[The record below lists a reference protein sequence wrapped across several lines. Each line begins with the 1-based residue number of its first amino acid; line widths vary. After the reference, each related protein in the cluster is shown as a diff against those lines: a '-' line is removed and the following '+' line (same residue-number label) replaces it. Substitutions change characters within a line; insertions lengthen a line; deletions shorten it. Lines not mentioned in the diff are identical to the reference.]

1 MSEMESDRREGAP
14 HPRDTQTLIG
24 HEAQER
30 AFLDAYASGRF
41 PHAWILAG
49 AEGVGKA
56 TFAYR
61 AAAFVLTHPDP
72 LAPAVQNAPS
82 LDVAESSKALH
93 LIRAESH
100 PDLLV
105 LKRRW
110 HADRKRLETEIPV
123 DHARDVVGFFGSTA
137 GSGGWRVLIV
147 DAGDD
152 LNRNSANALL
162 KLIEEPPPRCLVMI
176 VSHVP
181 ERLIPTIRSRCR
193 LMQFRPLNEDQVV
206 AALEEAEADAT
217 PEAIRQAASFAE
229 GSPGRAFR
237 FVDDMALAIMSAVR
251 AQLDALP
258 VLDRL
263 ALHQMADGLAGRQ
276 NDESYAL
283 FEDVLAG
290 WIHEQLVRAGRSG
303 TAPAR
308 LAPLIE
314 VWDKARASMRDAEI
328 FNLDRR
334 ALILTLFAD
343 LSDAVRATR
352 AA

>member
-14 HPRDTQTLIG
+14 HPRENEGLIG

-30 AFLDAYASGRF
+30 AFLDAYKQGRF

-49 AEGVGKA
+49 AEGIGKA
-56 TFAYR
+56 SFAYR
-61 AAAFVLTHPDP
+61 AAAFVLTYPDP
-72 LAPAVQNAPS
+72 TAPAVQNATRLSVP
-82 LDVAESSKALH
+82 AQSKALH
-93 LIRAESH
+93 LIRAQGH

-110 HADRKRLETEIPV
+110 HPDRKRLETEISV

-181 ERLIPTIRSRCR
+181 GRLIPTIRSRCR
-193 LMQFRPLNEDQVV
+193 LMAFRPLADEDVV
-206 AALEEAEADAT
+206 RALQAAHADAS
-217 PEAIRQAASFAE
+217 PDLLRQAASFAE

-237 FVDDMALAIMSAVR
+237 FVDDMALAIMSSVR

-263 ALHQMADGLAGRQ
+263 ALHQMADGLSGRQ
-276 NDESYAL
+276 NDEAYEL

-290 WIHEQLVRAGRSG
+290 WIHEQLVRGGRSG
-303 TAPAR
+303 IPTWR

-314 VWDKARASMRDAEI
+314 VWDKARAAMRDAEI
-328 FNLDRR
+328 YNLDRR

-343 LSDAVRATR
+343 LSEAVRASR

>member
-1 MSEMESDRREGAP
+1 MSEMEADRRDGAP
-14 HPRDTQTLIG
+14 HPRDTLTLIG
-24 HEAQER
+24 HQAQEH
-30 AFLDAYASGRF
+30 AFLEAYASGRF
-41 PHAWILAG
+41 HHAWILAG
-49 AEGVGKA
+49 PEGVGKA

-72 LAPAVQNAPS
+72 ASPSVQAARSLA
-82 LDVAESSKALH
+82 VAEDSKALH

-110 HADRKRLETEIPV
+110 VAERKKLETEISV
-123 DHARDVVGFFGSTA
+123 SHARDVVGFFGSTA

-162 KLIEEPPPRCLVMI
+162 KLIEEPPPRCLIMI

-181 ERLIPTIRSRCR
+181 GRLIPTIRSRCR
-193 LMQFRPLNEDQVV
+193 MMNFRALDEAGVV
-206 AALEEAEADAT
+206 RALELAEADAN
-217 PEAIRQAASFAE
+217 PSAIRQAATYSE

-237 FVDDMALAIMSAVR
+237 FVDEMSLSIIAAVR
-251 AQLDALP
+251 GQLDALP
-258 VLDRL
+258 VLDRQ

-276 NDESYAL
+276 NDEAYAL

-290 WIHEQLVRAGRSG
+290 WIHESLVRGGRTG
-303 TAPAR
+303 IAPAR

-314 VWDKARASMRDAEI
+314 VWDKARAAMRDAEVY
-328 FNLDRR
+328 NLDRR

-343 LSDAVRATR
+343 LSDAVRASR

>member
-1 MSEMESDRREGAP
+1 MSEMEADRRDGAP
-14 HPRDTQTLIG
+14 HPRDTLTLIG
-24 HEAQER
+24 HEAQEHT
-30 AFLDAYASGRF
+30 FLEAYAGGRF

-72 LAPAVQNAPS
+72 ASPAVQAARS
-82 LDVAESSKALH
+82 LSVPADSKALH

-110 HADRKRLETEIPV
+110 VAERKKLETEISV
-123 DHARDVVGFFGSTA
+123 GHARDVVGFFGSTA

-181 ERLIPTIRSRCR
+181 GRLIPTIRSRCR
-193 LMQFRPLNEDQVV
+193 MMNFRALSEADVV
-206 AALEEAEADAT
+206 RALEQAEAEAS
-217 PEAIRQAASFAE
+217 PSAIRQAATYSE

-237 FVDDMALAIMSAVR
+237 FVDEMSLSIIAAVR
-251 AQLDALP
+251 GQLDALP
-258 VLDRL
+258 VLDRQ

-276 NDESYAL
+276 NDEAYAL

-290 WIHEQLVRAGRSG
+290 WIHEILVRGGRTG
-303 TAPAR
+303 IAPSR

-314 VWDKARASMRDAEI
+314 VWDKARAAMRDAEI
-328 FNLDRR
+328 YNLDRR

-343 LSDAVRATR
+343 LSDAVRASR

>member
-1 MSEMESDRREGAP
+1 MSEMEADRREGAP
-14 HPRDTQTLIG
+14 HPRENALLIG

-30 AFLDAYASGRF
+30 AFLDAYKQGRF

-49 AEGVGKA
+49 AEGIGKA
-56 TFAYR
+56 SFAYR
-61 AAAFVLTHPDP
+61 AAAFVLTYPDP
-72 LAPAVQNAPS
+72 SVPEVQNATGLNVPPQ
-82 LDVAESSKALH
+82 SKALH
-93 LIRAESH
+93 LIRAQGH

-181 ERLIPTIRSRCR
+181 GRLIPTIRSRCR
-193 LMQFRPLNEDQVV
+193 LMTFRPLDEAEVV
-206 AALEEAEADAT
+206 RALEAAQADAS
-217 PEAIRQAASFAE
+217 PDLLRQAASYAE
-229 GSPGRAFR
+229 GSPGRAFG
-237 FVDDMALAIMSAVR
+237 FVDEMALAIMSSVR
-251 AQLDALP
+251 AQLDGLP
-258 VLDRL
+258 ALDRL
-263 ALHQMADGLAGRQ
+263 ALHQMADGLSGRQ
-276 NDESYAL
+276 NDEAYGL
-283 FEDVLAG
+283 FEEVLSG
-290 WIHEQLVRAGRSG
+290 WIHEQLVRGGRSG
-303 TAPAR
+303 IPTWR

-314 VWDKARASMRDAEI
+314 VWDKARAAMRDAEI
-328 FNLDRR
+328 YNLDRR

-343 LSDAVRATR
+343 LSEAVRASR

>member
-1 MSEMESDRREGAP
+1 MSEMESDRRDGAL
-14 HPRDTQTLIG
+14 HPRDTRQLIG
-24 HEAQER
+24 HEAQEK
-30 AFLDAYASGRF
+30 AFLEAYASGRF

-72 LAPAVQNAPS
+72 KSPAVQNATS
-82 LDVAESSKALH
+82 LTVSEDSKALH
-93 LIRAESH
+93 LIRAQGH

-110 HADRKRLETEIPV
+110 HQDRKRLETEISV

-181 ERLIPTIRSRCR
+181 GRLIPTIRSRCR
-193 LMQFRPLNEDQVV
+193 LMQFRPLSDEDVV
-206 AALEEAEADAT
+206 RAMVLGEVDAS
-217 PEAIRQAASFAE
+217 PDDLRQAASFAE

-237 FVDDMALAIMSAVR
+237 FVDETALAIMSAVR

-258 VLDRL
+258 SLDRL

-276 NDESYAL
+276 NDDAYAL

-290 WIHEQLVRAGRSG
+290 WLHDNVVRGGRSG
-303 TAPAR
+303 MAPGR

-328 FNLDRR
+328 YNLDRR

>member
-1 MSEMESDRREGAP
+1 MSEMEADRRDGAP
-14 HPRDTQTLIG
+14 HPRDTNVLIG
-24 HEAQER
+24 HEAQEH
-30 AFLDAYASGRF
+30 AFLEAYASGRF

-72 LAPAVQNAPS
+72 AASAVQNARS
-82 LDVAESSKALH
+82 LAVPEDSKALH
-93 LIRAESH
+93 LIRAQGH

-110 HADRKRLETEIPV
+110 HADRKRLETEISV

-162 KLIEEPPPRCLVMI
+162 KLIEEPPPRCLIMI

-181 ERLIPTIRSRCR
+181 GRLIPTIRSRCR
-193 LMQFRPLNEDQVV
+193 TMAFRPLSEDDVV
-206 AALEEAEADAT
+206 RALEAAEADA
-217 PEAIRQAASFAE
+217 PKAALRQAASFSE

-237 FVDDMALAIMSAVR
+237 FVDEMALSIMSAVR

-258 VLDRL
+258 ALDRL
-263 ALHQMADGLAGRQ
+263 ALHQMAEGLAGRQ
-276 NDESYAL
+276 NDDAYEL

-290 WIHEQLVRAGRSG
+290 WIHDNVVRGGRSG
-303 TAPAR
+303 IAPGR

-314 VWDKARASMRDAEI
+314 VWDKARAAMRDAEI
-328 FNLDRR
+328 YNLDRR

-343 LSDAVRATR
+343 LSDAVRASR